1 MNRTVMAGSLL
12 VMALLAC
19 GQPAEEWQSRG
30 WTVTPSPFSPTQT
43 PAIVQITTTPASTYT
58 PIVKVVTETP
68 LGSLCV
74 SATVAVH
81 LRPSPSDENH
91 PVSTLLNGTV
101 VEDLGGRDGVWW
113 FVEYGELSGWVHSS
127 YVVACNS
134 TQE

>member
-1 MNRTVMAGSLL
+1 MAGLPL

-58 PIVKVVTETP
+58 PVVKVVTETP
-68 LGSLCV
+68 LGSLCI
-74 SATVAVH
+74 SALVTVH
-81 LRPSPSDENH
+81 LRPSAGTGGYPITVLENK
-91 PVSTLLNGTV
+91 TV

-113 FVEYGELSGWVHSS
+113 FVKYGELSGWVHSS